1 MKRISFPHKLFMKRK
16 ASEDVYGLPKKRKMS
31 MSDSASL
38 SRSLSRAPTL
48 IKRSHFTG
56 PYRMRSKYRKSKS
69 KQAHVNIFK
78 PYRLMG
84 NTPLPQ
90 SFITKLKYAESF
102 SINPAVAAVGVYSF
116 RANDLYDPNYTG
128 AGHQPNGFDQIM
140 ALYNH
145 FTVIGSTIKF
155 TVAVRADDNN
165 PFIMGV
171 HLDDDIALTDPGSVT
186 AVTEQPRTNRKIVPK
201 PEAATTKDLE
211 VNKSFGAKQFFGVN
225 AIVSESNYRG
235 NASASPSEIAMYH
248 CFIGPMDLTTDL
260 AEYKCF
266 VEIEYTAVFTE
277 PKDLNQS

>member
-1 MKRISFPHKLFMKRK
+1 MKRK
-16 ASEDVYGLPKKRKMS
+16 ASEDVYGIPKKRKMS
-31 MSDSASL
+31 MSDSSSL

-90 SFITKLKYAESF
+90 SFITKLKYVDSF
-102 SINPAVAAVGVYSF
+102 AINPTAAAVGVYSF
-116 RANDLYDPNYTG
+116 RANDLFDPNYTSV
-128 AGHQPNGFDQIM
+128 GHQPNGFDQIM

-145 FTVIGSTIKF
+145 FTVIGSTLKF
-155 TVAVRADDNN
+155 TVSVPSNN
-165 PFIMGV
+165 DQPFVMGV
-171 HLDDDIALTDPGSVT
+171 HLDDDVNITDPGSVT
-186 AVTEQPRTNRKIVPK
+186 AVMEQPRTNRKIVPK
-201 PEAATTKDLE
+201 PSAATSKDLE
-211 VNKSFGAKQFFGVN
+211 INQFFSAKKFFGVN

-235 NASASPSEIAMYH
+235 NASASPNEIAMYH
-248 CFIGPMDLTTDL
+248 CFIGPMDATSDL
-260 AEYKCF
+260 ASYVCT